1 MFYSVSAFNN
11 AGFSLFPNNLIN
23 FYDHYIVCL
32 TISFLYILGGMGFL
46 VLMDIKQHKRW
57 RKLSPNSKIIIVSIG
72 VLNLV
77 GFLMI
82 WLLEANNPLTLY
94 NMSFGEQAINAWFQA
109 TVPRSSGFNT
119 IDIGSMTNSSTLLT
133 MFMMFIGGGSL
144 STAGGIKVGTAVIL
158 LFSVIAFLKRH
169 DEVRIFN
176 HSISYES
183 TFKALAVAIITLI
196 LIFVGF
202 FTILILEPHKNFLD
216 LFFEIVSAACTVG
229 LSRGITGELN
239 NSSLFVLTLLM
250 FAGRLGPLTLAYLIA
265 TPRKSR
271 LKHPNA
277 DIQIG

>member
-1 MFYSVSAFNN
+1 
-11 AGFSLFPNNLIN
+11 
-23 FYDHYIVCL
+23 
-32 TISFLYILGGMGFL
+32 
-46 VLMDIKQHKRW
+46 MDIKQHKRW

-158 LFSVIAFLKRH
+158 L
-169 DEVRIFN
+169 
-176 HSISYES
+176 
-183 TFKALAVAIITLI
+183 LA
-196 LIFVGF
+196 
-202 FTILILEPHKNFLD
+202 
-216 LFFEIVSAACTVG
+216 
-229 LSRGITGELN
+229 
-239 NSSLFVLTLLM
+239 
-250 FAGRLGPLTLAYLIA
+250 
-265 TPRKSR
+265 
-271 LKHPNA
+271 
-277 DIQIG
+277 